1 MASPKYFSYF
11 KNIDYAVNA
20 NKAGIPNTIK
30 IKDYF
35 NLLRVR
41 DDIYKEDTLYTEYY
55 INDGERPD
63 QISYNEYGTEEFYWI
78 IMQINDITDYY
89 NEWPLSQNELNEFI
103 LKKYGSYEAAGDI
116 HHYETVETLDDDGN
130 FVLPGGQTVPKDF
143 LYYYPA
149 TLGSEVILS
158 SAPVGVTNQEYEQ
171 RLNEQKSK
179 IYIIQKKYIYDID
192 RDVRNYAFKSNAKVS
207 EIDIRDVM
215 N

>member
-55 INDGERPD
+55 VKDGERPD

-78 IMQINDITDYY
+78 IMQVNDITDYY
-89 NEWPLSQNELNEFI
+89 NQWPLSQNELNEFI
-103 LKKYGSYEAAGDI
+103 LKKYGSYEGAGEI
-116 HHYETVETLDDDGN
+116 HHYETVETLDDNGN
-130 FVLPGGQTVPKDF
+130 FVLPGGQIVPEDF

-149 TLGSEVILS
+149 TYGSEVILS

-171 RLNEQKSK
+171 RLNEEKSK

-192 RDVRNYAFKSNAKVS
+192 RDVRLYAFQSNDKVS
-207 EIDIRDVM
+207 DIDIRDVM
-215 N
+215 Y

>member
-11 KNIDYAVNA
+11 KDIEYAVNA
-20 NKAGIPNTIK
+20 NKAGIPNVIN

-78 IMQINDITDYY
+78 IMQVNDIVDYY
-89 NEWPLSQNELNEFI
+89 NQWPLSQNELNEFI
-103 LKKYGSYEAAGDI
+103 LKKYGSYEGGGEI

-130 FVLPGGQTVPKDF
+130 FVLPGGQIVPEDF
-143 LYYYPA
+143 LYYYPV
-149 TLGSEVILS
+149 TVGSEVIRS
-158 SAPVGVTNQEYEQ
+158 SAPTGVTNQEYEQ

-192 RDVRNYAFKSNAKVS
+192 REVRNHAFESNNKIS
-207 EIDIRDVM
+207 DIDISDVM
-215 N
+215 